1 MDAVKVVGLVGRAG
15 AGKDTVAGMLEEKY
29 PSVRMGEV
37 VIEETRRR
45 NLELTDE
52 NVGAV
57 ASDLRRREGMDAI
70 ARRCIDR
77 IRALEAPMVIVNGI
91 RGPDEIRLFKR
102 AFDGFHVIE
111 VWSPEKVRYER
122 IRSRG
127 RSDDT
132 ADYDQF
138 LARDRRE
145 ESWGLGEAISLATHR
160 IANDGSLENLRVRA
174 EETIESIRSDC

>member
-1 MDAVKVVGLVGRAG
+1 MKVVGLVGRAG
-15 AGKDTVAGMLEEKY
+15 AGKDTVAGILGEKY

-57 ASDLRRREGMDAI
+57 ATDLRRREGMDAI
-70 ARRCIDR
+70 ARRCVDR
-77 IRALEAPMVIVNGI
+77 LRSFDAPLVIVNGI
-91 RGPDEIRLFKR
+91 RGPDEIRLFEDE
-102 AFDGFHVIE
+102 FQQFYVVE
-111 VWSPEKVRYER
+111 VWSPERTRFER

-132 ADYDQF
+132 GDFEQF

-145 ESWGLGEAISLATHR
+145 EGWGLGEAISLASHR
-160 IANDGSLENLRVRA
+160 IANDGTLDDLRSRT
-174 EETIESIRSDC
+174 EEMIGAISRDC